1 MNPWMK
7 ALGVGSLAGLFTAAL
22 PQQYELQILPNAD
35 VGWAINAAGDCTGTH
50 VPPPGTDGRAFIY
63 SDAGGSQDL
72 PPVGAFTDCRGYAIN
87 DFDQVAGTAND
98 RPAIWTNGVGQV
110 IPMLPDNNSVRVTG
124 ISNSGLVIGYPMGVF
139 GPGPHSGFIWS
150 SSTGVAPLLPL
161 TGSNSSRAYDI
172 NNSDVV
178 VGLSFYSNG
187 ANKATEWVN
196 GVPSELAPGQNFS
209 EGFANND
216 LGNVVGTR
224 SDGSAVFWERGHP
237 LTLIGHLPG
246 YSGISPRGLNNS
258 NIAVGNAG
266 NVSPQPTSRGWVW
279 DADHGLQDLNSVTT
293 GMPSGWTITW
303 ATGINDN
310 GQIVGI
316 AENSVGLGYAVRLN
330 PVPEPSAVFALG
342 LGVMVLIGMRATRPR
357 Q

>member
-1 MNPWMK
+1 MRRFMK
-7 ALGVGSLAGLFTAAL
+7 AASFACLASIATSA
-22 PQQYELQILPNAD
+22 PSQQYQLQLLPNAD
-35 VGWAINAAGDCTGTH
+35 IGWGINFAGDCTGTH
-50 VPPPGTDGRAFIY
+50 FPPPGDQGRAFIF
-63 SDAGGSQDL
+63 SDAGGSMDL
-72 PPVGAFTDCRGYAIN
+72 PPVGSLTNCLGYAIN

-110 IPMLPDNNSVRVTG
+110 IPMLPDYTSARVTG

-161 TGSNSSRAYDI
+161 MGSNSSRAYNI

-216 LGNVVGTR
+216 QGNVLGTR

-266 NVSPQPTSRGWVW
+266 NVTPQPTSRGWVW
-279 DADHGLQDLNSVTT
+279 DADHGLEDLNLVTT
-293 GMPSGWTITW
+293 GIPSGWTITW

-316 AENSVGLGYAVRLN
+316 VENSVGWGYAVRLN
-330 PVPEPSAVFALG
+330 PVPEPSAAMAFGFGIALLVG
-342 LGVMVLIGMRATRPR
+342 TRAALRR
-357 Q
+357 G